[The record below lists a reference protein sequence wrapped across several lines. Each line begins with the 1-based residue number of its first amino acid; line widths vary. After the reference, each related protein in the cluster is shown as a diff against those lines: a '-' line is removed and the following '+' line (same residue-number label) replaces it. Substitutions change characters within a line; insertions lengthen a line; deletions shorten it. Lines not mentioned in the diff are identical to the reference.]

1 MLKHL
6 NGIKWVGDLS
16 LQDADLLAMY
26 GRQATRV
33 LEHGCGGST
42 MILAQT
48 APSVVS
54 YENVPKWKDVVEQR
68 LSNLNLHHKAI
79 IIGQNSIEPFYNLV
93 KDYTFDLAFIDGEAK
108 YRVSFIKK
116 LWNTIS
122 DEGYVLFH
130 DTRRD
135 INVYKAARK
144 TYRTDLTAIEIL
156 KLFPH
161 EVGEIVFNVRASDG
175 VKSNITIIKKE
186 KQPVYE
192 DWQRQENK
200 PKWAYGSDRSVV
212 DGFWEITK
220 TI

>member
-26 GRQATRV
+26 GRKATRV

-54 YENVPKWKDVVEQR
+54 YENVPKWKDVTEQR
-68 LSNLNLHHKAI
+68 LANLNLF
-79 IIGQNSIEPFYNLV
+79 NSTILAPDTLDSFYSMV
-93 KDYTFDLAFIDGEAK
+93 KDYTFNLAFVDGTARDRFAFAQK
-108 YRVSFIKK
+108 F
-116 LWNTIS
+116 WNNIS
-122 DEGYVLFH
+122 DGGYVLFH

-135 INVYKAARK
+135 VSTNRTNRK
-144 TYRTDLTAIEIL
+144 MYRTDLTAVEIL

-161 EVGEIVFNVRASDG
+161 EVGEVVFNARASDG
-175 VKSNITIIKKE
+175 VKSNITVIRKE
-186 KQPVYE
+186 KQPVYT
-192 DWQRQENK
+192 DWQELENK
-200 PKWAYGSDRSVV
+200 PKWAYGSDLT
-212 DGFWEITK
+212 DLNLFWEYEST
-220 TI
+220 